1 MATKISVF
9 NNKGGVGKTT
19 YMFHVSHILSR
30 RGHKVLM
37 VDCDTQGNL
46 TNYCLSEA
54 EIENAWAANGNSI
67 FRIVEPIIRGTG
79 DILTPSPCK
88 LENAIGDLYLT
99 PGDLRLSD
107 FEDRLGDTWN
117 SARGGDEASLR
128 VQSAIHRYLEFA
140 AHKVD
145 ADIIMIDMGPNL
157 GALNRSALAS
167 SDYFMTPVAP
177 DLFSI
182 QGTENLGNKLVA
194 WREQWQQCKQNWT
207 GSDLDLPNGS
217 PMYLGYVL
225 QMHNTRSTDA
235 SGMTAGWRIYNDRLA
250 GAIATNIVGKI
261 GAEQTMEWDG
271 GGHLLGKIPNLH
283 SLVPYSQ
290 EARKPIFDCTGS
302 DGLRGAHQTKA
313 KNSIDLFDDIVETI
327 ENVL

>member
-1 MATKISVF
+1 MPTTISVF

-19 YMFHVSHILSR
+19 YMFHIGHILAR
-30 RGHKVLM
+30 RGHSVLM

-46 TNYCLSEA
+46 TNYCLSDSQ
-54 EIENAWAANGNSI
+54 IEKSWSPGGNSI
-67 FRIVEPIIRGTG
+67 YRVVEPIIRGTG
-79 DILTPSPCK
+79 DIKTPMPEKLT
-88 LENAIGDLYLT
+88 NATGNIYLI

-128 VQSAIHRYLEFA
+128 VQTAIHRYIQHASDELS
-140 AHKVD
+140 VD
-145 ADIIMIDMGPNL
+145 VVLVDMGPNL
-157 GALNRSALAS
+157 GALNRAALAS

-182 QGTENLGNKLVA
+182 QGTENLGNKLVS
-194 WREQWQQCKQNWT
+194 WRTQWEQIHASWEGN
-207 GSDLDLPNGS
+207 DLLLPSGT
-217 PMYLGYVL
+217 PLYLGYVL

-235 SGMTAGWRIYNDRLA
+235 SGMTAGWRIYKDRLEK
-250 GAIATNIVGKI
+250 AISQNIVGKI
-261 GAEQTMEWDG
+261 GNDQTVQWDDG
-271 GGHLLGKIPNLH
+271 QHALGQIPNLH

-290 EARKPIFDCTGS
+290 EARKPIFDCTGA

-313 KNSIDLFDDIVETI
+313 KDAINLFDDIVETI
-327 ENVL
+327 EEVI

>member
-1 MATKISVF
+1 MTTRISVF

-19 YMFHVSHILSR
+19 YMFHISHILAR
-30 RGHKVLM
+30 RGHTVLM

-46 TNYCLSEA
+46 TNYCLSDAQVEK
-54 EIENAWAANGNSI
+54 AWSENGNSI
-67 FRIVEPIIRGTG
+67 FRVVEPIIRGTG
-79 DILTPSPCK
+79 DILSPAPSK
-88 LENAIGDLYLT
+88 IDNSKGDIFLV

-128 VQSAIHRYLEFA
+128 VQSALHRYIQNA
-140 AHKVD
+140 AIQVN
-145 ADIIMIDMGPNL
+145 ANIVLIDMGPNL

-194 WREQWQQCKQNWT
+194 WKEQWQQCHENWK
-207 GSDLDLPNGS
+207 GKGLELPNGA
-217 PMYLGYVL
+217 PLYLGYVL

-235 SGMTAGWRIYNDRLA
+235 SGMTAGWRIYKDKLE
-250 GAIATNIVGKI
+250 GAISTNIVAKI
-261 GAEQTMEWDG
+261 GSSQTVNWTDG
-271 GGHLLGKIPNLH
+271 KHLLGKIPNLH

-290 EARKPIFDCTGS
+290 KARKPIFDCTGA

-313 KNSIDLFDDIVETI
+313 KNSINLFDDIIGMI
-327 ENVL
+327 EGIL